1 MQHNRK
7 IIYLAGFLYSFPF
20 ALAAYIN
27 SSFISSFT
35 GQKLVGMIYVLGA
48 IGSVLMLFIAPKIL
62 SKLGGYKFL
71 LLISFLGAL
80 TFGALSI
87 AQNTFSVIILFIFLL
102 SLNTMLIFS
111 LDELLKIF
119 SEDKL
124 TGKIRGIYIV
134 ISNLAW
140 VLAVL
145 SFSTFGKDFEFRHIY
160 LISFALM
167 IIFFLISFY
176 SLKKV
181 PDPNYDRKNIVNYA
195 GEFFKNKNLFRAY
208 SLTFLLQF
216 FYCWMVIYTPIYLSA
231 YLGFSWNQIG
241 IIFTIMLLPF
251 LFIPFSMGEYADIVG
266 ERKILMYGF
275 GIAALATLS
284 LFFITEHSIF
294 IWAFLLFSTRIG
306 ASAVESMSDVYFF
319 KHINSANDE
328 FVGVYRSASPVAYIV
343 APLIAL
349 IVFFL
354 MPSFNFIFLILGAL
368 MFFGVYLASTIEKND
383 I

>member
-1 MQHNRK
+1 
-7 IIYLAGFLYSFPF
+7 
-20 ALAAYIN
+20 
-27 SSFISSFT
+27 
-35 GQKLVGMIYVLGA
+35 
-48 IGSVLMLFIAPKIL
+48 
-62 SKLGGYKFL
+62 
-71 LLISFLGAL
+71 
-80 TFGALSI
+80 
-87 AQNTFSVIILFIFLL
+87 
-102 SLNTMLIFS
+102 
-111 LDELLKIF
+111 
-119 SEDKL
+119 
-124 TGKIRGIYIV
+124 
-134 ISNLAW
+134 
-140 VLAVL
+140 
-145 SFSTFGKDFEFRHIY
+145 
-160 LISFALM
+160 M